1 MEKLTDTF
9 GGETA
14 EGMILFDGKTD
25 RSAGGARLS
34 LCLSF
39 TMDLYRLVPGL
50 IPQRYRQKPIFRAG
64 LSRAFFFRSPFAG
77 TRVFSHTSFLG

>member
-25 RSAGGARLS
+25 RSAGGGALKLMLELYNGSLS
-34 LCLSF
+34 S
-39 TMDLYRLVPGL
+39 RPGSNTTE
-50 IPQRYRQKPIFRAG
+50 I
-64 LSRAFFFRSPFAG
+64 
-77 TRVFSHTSFLG
+77 